1 MVEIEERFA
10 RVAIGNTGLPARS
23 NTDSPMSPGF
33 MNWKAT
39 YQRMIDAGDIPND
52 MTLANNTGDPS
63 VQVAFDAPFYGLR
76 ADALVA
82 NCFAVGR
89 TTDTRIFSRLRDR
102 FIN

>member
-1 MVEIEERFA
+1 VVEIEERFA
-10 RVAIGNTGLPARS
+10 RVAIGNTGLPAPS

-63 VQVAFDAPFYGLR
+63 VQVAFDAPFSDPSCKAGARIMSQLNGMDFR
-76 ADALVA
+76 A
-82 NCFAVGR
+82 
-89 TTDTRIFSRLRDR
+89 S
-102 FIN
+102 